1 MPPNQQPV
9 GAPAPAP
16 APAPQPAAPVM
27 DPSSPPPFSLGTP
40 GEQPQPAPA
49 PAPADEMP
57 AWAQSFVTQ
66 VSEKITGLEAT
77 IGQPAAAPV
86 GEQPIGAPAPTSELA
101 KRNPQS
107 WEDVDSYVNEAITN
121 GVQRGIQE
129 FTQSLQ
135 DSNAQAVQAQQAVDA
150 ELDAQ
155 VSDLEKAGALP
166 PITNPNDRNDPGR
179 IYRRE
184 LYGAAAK
191 LGTTDL
197 KAVATLTLAPLHA
210 QGKLYDPVSD
220 SVIDYAAPQP
230 GATAPIGSS
239 TATTGM
245 NTGAPSYADI
255 HKARSFDEL
264 RARAGI

>member
-1 MPPNQQPV
+1 MPPTPPA
-9 GAPAPAP
+9 GTSPAPAP
-16 APAPQPAAPVM
+16 IVPVASVA
-27 DPSSPPPFSLGTP
+27 DPSQAVPFSLGTP
-40 GEQPQPAPA
+40 GEIPQPAPA
-49 PAPADEMP
+49 PAADDMP
-57 AWAQSFVTQ
+57 AWAKSFVSS
-66 VSEKITGLEAT
+66 VEEKISGIEAAIT
-77 IGQPAAAPV
+77 AEPTAPIDPNA
-86 GEQPIGAPAPTSELA
+86 PIGTAPTSELA
-101 KRNPQS
+101 KLNPQS
-107 WEDVDSYVNEAITN
+107 WEQVDNYVGEAIQK
-121 GVQRGIQE
+121 GVQQGIQE

-135 DSNAQAVQAQQAVDA
+135 DKNDQAKQANDQVNA

-155 VSDLEKAGALP
+155 VADLERTGALP

-210 QGKLYDPVSD
+210 QGKMYDPISD
-220 SVIDYAAPQP
+220 STIDYSPAIP
-230 GATAPIGSS
+230 GAQAPIGSS